1 MQSLCTEQYIYL
13 SHPNG
18 KIESFYKVKALPID
32 FQEPNIY
39 DWICSAVI
47 AQYQL
52 SKELRK
58 ESMLNVGYGPWQCV

>member
-1 MQSLCTEQYIYL
+1 MQSLRTEQYIYL

-18 KIESFYKVKALPID
+18 KIESFYKAKALPIS
-32 FQEPNIY
+32 FQEPKIY

-52 SKELRK
+52 SKGLRK
-58 ESMLNVGYGPWQCV
+58 ESILDVRYGPQECA